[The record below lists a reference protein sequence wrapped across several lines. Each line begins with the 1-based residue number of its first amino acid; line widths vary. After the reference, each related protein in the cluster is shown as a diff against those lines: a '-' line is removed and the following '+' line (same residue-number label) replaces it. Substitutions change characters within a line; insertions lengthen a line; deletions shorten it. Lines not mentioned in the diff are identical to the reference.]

1 MKQLNLN
8 RESHLH
14 TQHVPTINCSRIEQ
28 LPNKKHLRQEI
39 WIMRLAKKHMEQLF
53 YGNAAITQYCFPILS
68 FSHDHRARVKESCKS
83 YTLLI
88 ERKIA

>member
-8 RESHLH
+8 RERHLH
-14 TQHVPTINCSRIEQ
+14 TQHVPTINSSSIER

-53 YGNAAITQYCFPILS
+53 YGNAAITQYYFPILS
-68 FSHDHRARVKESCKS
+68 FSHDQKESCKS